1 MKKLLALILAL
12 MMMLTCI
19 SAFADTIYTKVAVD
33 PEVAKELMTG
43 FGVPE
48 DQMAMVDPI
57 LALVNALGVNVITV
71 TDGAQIDL
79 DLNGADALSLGFAT
93 DDAGINV
100 VSTLFPNYV
109 VTISQETI
117 GQIMEQFMANM
128 PIAGGEGGMDMNA
141 FMGTFSGYITPWVE
155 ACSAA
160 GKPGD
165 PVTGEYEF
173 EGYKFDTMVPVTV
186 DMAAITEA
194 TQKLLDDLLADPAAM
209 AAIKGMAQGMA
220 QSTGETIDD
229 EKFTEDFKAG
239 FEEFMAHFPATASA
253 EVYANSDGSE
263 TFYMNAEA
271 MREGETEPFTA
282 YMLYVDAQNMKM
294 GYQDGQ
300 TTEAGF
306 EMTGSDM
313 TMYFAMGEMY
323 FGLAMS
329 FAENQF
335 GMDIYFMNEEKPLVS
350 ITVDMAAGGERTLS
364 VDTAGKTAVALA
376 LPMDGNDESVQ
387 GLLGDIMM
395 NGLGGLMGTLSEQ
408 VPEIASMLGGDAA
421 MAG

>member
-117 GQIMEQFMANM
+117 GQIMEQLMANM

>member
-1 MKKLLALILAL
+1 MKKLLAMILAL
-12 MMMLTCI
+12 MTMLTCI

-117 GQIMEQFMANM
+117 GQIMEQLMANM

>member
-1 MKKLLALILAL
+1 
-12 MMMLTCI
+12 
-19 SAFADTIYTKVAVD
+19 
-33 PEVAKELMTG
+33 
-43 FGVPE
+43 
-48 DQMAMVDPI
+48 
-57 LALVNALGVNVITV
+57 
-71 TDGAQIDL
+71 
-79 DLNGADALSLGFAT
+79 
-93 DDAGINV
+93 
-100 VSTLFPNYV
+100 
-109 VTISQETI
+109 
-117 GQIMEQFMANM
+117 
-128 PIAGGEGGMDMNA
+128 
-141 FMGTFSGYITPWVE
+141 
-155 ACSAA
+155 
-160 GKPGD
+160 
-165 PVTGEYEF
+165 
-173 EGYKFDTMVPVTV
+173 
-186 DMAAITEA
+186 
-194 TQKLLDDLLADPAAM
+194 
-209 AAIKGMAQGMA
+209 
-220 QSTGETIDD
+220 
-229 EKFTEDFKAG
+229 
-239 FEEFMAHFPATASA
+239 
-253 EVYANSDGSE
+253 
-263 TFYMNAEA
+263 

>member
-1 MKKLLALILAL
+1 
-12 MMMLTCI
+12 
-19 SAFADTIYTKVAVD
+19 
-33 PEVAKELMTG
+33 
-43 FGVPE
+43 
-48 DQMAMVDPI
+48 
-57 LALVNALGVNVITV
+57 
-71 TDGAQIDL
+71 
-79 DLNGADALSLGFAT
+79 
-93 DDAGINV
+93 
-100 VSTLFPNYV
+100 
-109 VTISQETI
+109 
-117 GQIMEQFMANM
+117 MEQFMANM

-220 QSTGETIDD
+220 QSSGETIDD